1 MIRVESQIFALPST
15 INGHPP
21 LLRYGGQSRST
32 VIGQPS
38 TIKCQEKIIYPLVK
52 RAALFLFICFQIS
65 LARAQSGSDSSR
77 ATDTVA
83 VKSRDTA
90 VKKPVEGASVL
101 REVKKPIKTPVDSVI
116 LFQTDTLH
124 FSAIKPGDFSHLP
137 IQWMDLLGAQLYF
150 NFLGKAV
157 HVKAERYEPV
167 SYDGMFYFLMGMLF
181 YFAIVKLFFA
191 KYLANLLTLFFRAS
205 MRQQQLRE
213 QVLQSPFPSLLL
225 NFLFVFSGGLYGAF
239 LLKYYHF
246 GNPVHF
252 WLYFLYCAALLTLLY
267 LLKYLILRITGW
279 IFNIN
284 YAVDTYLFV
293 VFMTNKVIG
302 IFLLPFLVLIS
313 FSGPVAVEIAVTV
326 SIIMVCIFYIY
337 RFIASYT
344 TLHKEIKISGLHFFL
359 YLCAFE
365 IAPLL
370 LIYKVLVTYLEKA
383 Y

>member
-1 MIRVESQIFALPST
+1 MIRVESQIFAAPFAFT
-15 INGHPP
+15 GH
-21 LLRYGGQSRST
+21 RST
-32 VIGQPS
+32 VNGGRS
-38 TIKCQEKIIYPLVK
+38 TIICQAKTIHPLAK
-52 RAALFLFICFQIS
+52 RAALFLFLCFQIC
-65 LARAQSGSDSSR
+65 LVRAQTGSDSSR

-83 VKSRDTA
+83 IRSKDTA
-90 VKKPVEGASVL
+90 EKKPPEAAPVVREFKKPVKNPADSLVL
-101 REVKKPIKTPVDSVI
+101 I
-116 LFQTDTLH
+116 QTDTLH
-124 FSAIKPGDFSHLP
+124 FSAVKPVDFSHLP
-137 IQWMDLLGAQLYF
+137 VQWMDLLEGQPYF

-157 HVKAERYEPV
+157 HVKAEKYEPV
-167 SYDGMFYFLMGMLF
+167 SYDGMFYLLMGMLF

-225 NFLFVFSGGLYGAF
+225 NILFVFSGGLYGAF

-246 GNPVHF
+246 GSTDHF
-252 WLYFLYCAALLTLLY
+252 WLYFLYCAVLLSLLY
-267 LLKYLILRITGW
+267 LLK
-279 IFNIN
+279 
-284 YAVDTYLFV
+284 YLFV
-293 VFMTNKVIG
+293 VFMTNKIIG
-302 IFLLPFLVLIS
+302 VFLLPFLVLIS
-313 FSGPVAVEIAVTV
+313 FSGPVVVEIAVTV

-337 RFIASYT
+337 RFVASYN

-370 LIYKVLVTYLEKA
+370 LVYKVLVTYLEKA